1 MQILHRYV
9 FILFPVQYIPRGFL
23 SLQYDFAIF
32 FFTSLPPPPLPLF
45 LSLSP
50 FFPSTLSKVSGSARA
65 TLTHDLRSVD
75 TCLLTYRNRGIL
87 SGIRMRDQIFE
98 WIPFHANLH
107 FKWGGRGEIFD
118 TYCECWRVFYNDLYR
133 FSFNVITVDISVF
146 IIRVHYRSLRRV
158 EESITEV

>member
-32 FFTSLPPPPLPLF
+32 FFIPSSAPPSLP
-45 LSLSP
+45 LSLSLP
-50 FFPSTLSKVSGSARA
+50 FFPSTLSKISGSARA

-98 WIPFHANLH
+98 
-107 FKWGGRGEIFD
+107 
-118 TYCECWRVFYNDLYR
+118 
-133 FSFNVITVDISVF
+133 
-146 IIRVHYRSLRRV
+146 
-158 EESITEV
+158 